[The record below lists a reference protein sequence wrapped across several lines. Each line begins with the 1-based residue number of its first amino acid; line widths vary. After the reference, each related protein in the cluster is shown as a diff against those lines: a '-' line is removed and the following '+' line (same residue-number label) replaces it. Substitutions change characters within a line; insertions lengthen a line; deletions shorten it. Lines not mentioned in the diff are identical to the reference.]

1 MTAEVVRLVGVEER
15 SYTGQDG
22 KQRKYCGLHL
32 VHLEESVSGVS
43 GSKVEVLSCPRNVD
57 PRRLALGSLYQLDY
71 EHYDTKNGKMA
82 RVVGLLSVE
91 G

>member
-1 MTAEVVRLVGVEER
+1 MNAEVVRLVGIEER
-15 SYTGQDG
+15 SYKGQDG
-22 KQRKYCGLHL
+22 KQRQYCGLHL

-43 GSKVEVLSCPRNVD
+43 GCKVEVLSCPRNVD
-57 PRRLALGSLYQLDY
+57 SKRLVLGSLYQLEY

-82 RVVGLLSVE
+82 RVVGLLLVE